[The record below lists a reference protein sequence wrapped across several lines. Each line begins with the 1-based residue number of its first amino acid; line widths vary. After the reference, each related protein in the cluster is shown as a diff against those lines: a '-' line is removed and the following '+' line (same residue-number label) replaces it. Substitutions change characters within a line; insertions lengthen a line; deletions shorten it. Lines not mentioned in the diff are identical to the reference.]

1 MPERRS
7 AVKLGLVLRLLVAVL
22 VLSLASRSSARI
34 VHIGRGGVDWSQ
46 LRIFS
51 DAALADDSLPPRW
64 SVASAAV
71 FAARQPA
78 SAFVRRAAL
87 VLVAHVAEPS
97 APTPPC
103 ALADAVFRPLLADAS
118 AAALLATRS
127 LSLYVGVDV
136 ASELRK
142 SALRRVILS
151 LPDNDNDDDDASALR
166 ALPERGTVW
175 FHNLTLLIPDA
186 PAPREPPTAFAGLA
200 RGGGGTNLAAPL
212 HCDARQCAAWLVQ
225 HVVPLVSA
233 ARRMSVHVVM
243 LYDAPQRRWGDGVE
257 ALNRQRALAA
267 GWTFESEHAS
277 LIRDG
282 SRATAWSKVLLLQ
295 RALREARADWVIWL
309 DADAV
314 LQADAAPRVEALLQ
328 LAANS
333 GRDAVLSADPP
344 LWQCQNLCTGVMAW
358 RATDWSRDFLAEWWR
373 DADTRWGGTFRH
385 AFAWE
390 QRILNAVWS
399 EHASRFFVAP
409 YCALNAECGTTDA
422 EPMVV
427 HCMGADA
434 STRMARVERE
444 KARAIGAAHAARAVA
459 VLALGVPA
467 EQAAAAARVPLGDVR
482 QWTSRSAEELR
493 LDLCRFEV
501 LVTSG
506 DDAPLLATAIALWH
520 RCRARTRLV
529 AVESRPGGEL
539 ACKALVER
547 ARSHNIEYVHALLRP

>member
-1 MPERRS
+1 
-7 AVKLGLVLRLLVAVL
+7 LLLLVLAF
-22 VLSLASRSSARI
+22 ASRASARI
-34 VHIGRGGVDWSQ
+34 VHVGRGGVDWRQ

-51 DAALADDSLPPRW
+51 DAALADNSLPPLW
-64 SVASAAV
+64 SITSAAV

-78 SAFVRRAAL
+78 SAFVRHAAL
-87 VLVAHVAEPS
+87 ALVAHVADPS
-97 APTPPC
+97 PPLSPC

-127 LSLYVGVDV
+127 LTLYVGADI
-136 ASELRK
+136 AAELRK
-142 SALRRVILS
+142 SLLRRVILS
-151 LPDNDNDDDDASALR
+151 LPEHDDGASALR
-166 ALPERGTVW
+166 AFPDRGTVW
-175 FHNLTLLIPDA
+175 FDNLTLLIPDA
-186 PAPREPPTAFAGLA
+186 LPLRDPLTAFAGLG
-200 RGGGGTNLAAPL
+200 RGGGGANLAAPL
-212 HCDARQCAAWLVQ
+212 YCDAHQCAAWLVQ

-243 LYDAPQRRWGDGVE
+243 LYDSPQRRWGDGVE
-257 ALNRQRALAA
+257 ALNRQRALDA

-358 RATDWSRDFLAEWWR
+358 RASDWSRNFLAEWWR

-422 EPMVV
+422 LPMVV

-444 KARAIGAAHAARAVA
+444 KARVIGAAHTVRAVA

-467 EQAAAAARVPLGDVR
+467 EQAAAAARVPLADVR
-482 QWTSRSAEELR
+482 QWTARSADDLR

-506 DDAPLLATAIALWH
+506 DDAPLLATAIAQWH
-520 RCRARTRLV
+520 RCRSRTRLV
-529 AVESRPGGEL
+529 AVESRSGGEL

-547 ARSHNIEYVHALLRP
+547 ARSHNIEYVHALLP